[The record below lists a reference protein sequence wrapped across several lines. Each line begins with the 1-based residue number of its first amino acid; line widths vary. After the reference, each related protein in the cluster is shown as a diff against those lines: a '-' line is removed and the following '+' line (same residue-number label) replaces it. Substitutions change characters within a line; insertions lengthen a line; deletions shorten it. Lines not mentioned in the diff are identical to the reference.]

1 MVYNVCT
8 EQLAQHQMLWLAKE
22 LHELHELLTGS
33 YRPLLLTSHY
43 VDKQKLELERCQDLV
58 KSARAAH
65 THTHAQSNS
74 RRERYIYVK
83 KALQICT
90 SLEIECKTN
99 LCSLSVRFLCVAK

>member
-8 EQLAQHQMLWLAKE
+8 EQLAQHQMLWLAK
-22 LHELHELLTGS
+22 ELHELLTGS

-43 VDKQKLELERCQDLV
+43 VDKQKLELERCRDLV

-74 RRERYIYVK
+74 RREIYIKKLYRYALLSKLNAKQTYVR
-83 KALQICT
+83 C
-90 SLEIECKTN
+90 
-99 LCSLSVRFLCVAK
+99 RFGFCVWQNNEK

>member
-8 EQLAQHQMLWLAKE
+8 LHLAQHQMLWLAK
-22 LHELHELLTGS
+22 ELHELLTGS

-74 RRERYIYVK
+74 RREIYIK